1 MDAKWK
7 SILIIGIVLLLA
19 LAGAYFCQQKQ
30 HVTVEQMRSFNEV
43 VPNSEREIT
52 QLSDARTFQRA
63 VWTAKKL
70 PGVVDVAD
78 PNYKVTIGKNEYYLW
93 LYVGEEV
100 GSMMKVTNTNNLYR
114 LRSPEKLLAIFNT
127 SN

>member
-1 MDAKWK
+1 MDTKWK

-19 LAGAYFCQQKQ
+19 LAGENYSQQKQ
-30 HVTVEQMRSFNEV
+30 HVTVEQMSSFNEV
-43 VPNSEREIT
+43 VPNSKREIT
-52 QLSDARTFQRA
+52 QSSDARMIQRA
-63 VWTAKKL
+63 VRTAKKL

-78 PNYKVTIGKNEYYLW
+78 PNYKVTIGENEYYLR
-93 LYVGEEV
+93 LHEGEEL

-127 SN
+127 LD

>member
-1 MDAKWK
+1 MDTKWK

-19 LAGAYFCQQKQ
+19 LAGENYSQQKQ
-30 HVTVEQMRSFNEV
+30 HVTVEQMSSFNEV
-43 VPNSEREIT
+43 VPNSKREIT
-52 QLSDARTFQRA
+52 QSSDARMIQRA
-63 VWTAKKL
+63 VRTAKKL

-78 PNYKVTIGKNEYYLW
+78 PNYKVTIGENEYYLW
-93 LYVGEEV
+93 LHEGEEL

-127 SN
+127 LD

>member
-19 LAGAYFCQQKQ
+19 LAGAYYSQQKQ
-30 HVTVEQMRSFNEV
+30 HISVEQMSSFNEV
-43 VPNSEREIT
+43 VPNSKREIT
-52 QLSDARTFQRA
+52 QSSDARTIQRA
-63 VWTAKKL
+63 VRTAKKL

-78 PNYKVTIGKNEYYLW
+78 PNYKVTIGENEYYLW
-93 LYVGEEV
+93 LYEGEEV

-127 SN
+127 LD

>member
-19 LAGAYFCQQKQ
+19 LAGAYYSQPKQ
-30 HVTVEQMRSFNEV
+30 HISVEQMSSFNEV
-43 VPNSEREIT
+43 VPNSKREIT
-52 QLSDARTFQRA
+52 QPSDARTIQRA
-63 VWTAKKL
+63 VRTAKKL

-78 PNYKVTIGKNEYYLW
+78 PNYKVTIGENEYYLW
-93 LYVGEEV
+93 LYEGEKV

-114 LRSPEKLLAIFNT
+114 LRSSEKLLAIFNT
-127 SN
+127 FN